1 MIHGD
6 SYRFILIHI
15 LLQECIATI
24 PPIPYRDSEI
34 DVDSFNMIRD
44 MDHVMFGRPEL
55 IFKVKLKA
63 YNDVESH
70 THEIPLIF
78 FSALER
84 VQLDPADEMHR
95 LGDIIQLYEPGPLPA
110 LEPIMHVGFLCHVLC
125 RAPLMPCYMGGSD
138 YPTIPHHFA
147 RSARVRHGRAD
158 RQKGSGDGSKL
169 YEVNMWMWKF
179 GRGHPRPRGVY
190 EAERI
195 RSAFAS
201 ASRAKQHESRKRT
214 RDLE

>member
-1 MIHGD
+1 
-6 SYRFILIHI
+6 
-15 LLQECIATI
+15 
-24 PPIPYRDSEI
+24 
-34 DVDSFNMIRD
+34 

-63 YNDVESH
+63 YDDVESH

-78 FSALER
+78 FSSLER

-110 LEPIMHVGFLCHVLC
+110 LVPIMHVGFLCHVTLC

-138 YPTIPHHFA
+138 YPTIPLHFA

-158 RQKGSGDGSKL
+158 RQKGL
-169 YEVNMWMWKF
+169 WRWQQAV
-179 GRGHPRPRGVY
+179 
-190 EAERI
+190 
-195 RSAFAS
+195 
-201 ASRAKQHESRKRT
+201 
-214 RDLE
+214 

>member
-1 MIHGD
+1 
-6 SYRFILIHI
+6 
-15 LLQECIATI
+15 
-24 PPIPYRDSEI
+24 
-34 DVDSFNMIRD
+34 
-44 MDHVMFGRPEL
+44 MFGRPEL

-138 YPTIPHHFA
+138 YPTIPHRFA

-201 ASRAKQHESRKRT
+201 ASRAKLHESRKRT

>member
-1 MIHGD
+1 MIHID
-6 SYRFILIHI
+6 SYMFILIHI
-15 LLQECIATI
+15 WLQECIAII
-24 PPIPYRDSEI
+24 PLIPYRDSEI

-63 YNDVESH
+63 YNDVENH

-84 VQLDPADEMHR
+84 VQLDLADEMHR

-110 LEPIMHVGFLCHVLC
+110 LEPIMHVGFLCARRHWCLVKWE
-125 RAPLMPCYMGGSD
+125 AV
-138 YPTIPHHFA
+138 TIQQSHIALPDLQECVTD
-147 RSARVRHGRAD
+147 S
-158 RQKGSGDGSKL
+158 QKRSGDGGKL
-169 YEVNMWMWKF
+169 YEVNLWKWKF
-179 GRGHPRPRGVY
+179 GRGHPRPRGVD
-190 EAERI
+190 EAEQI

-201 ASRAKQHESRKRT
+201 AARAKQHESRKRT